1 MVYFHKIRCPDRLY
15 AAWRVA
21 FCFAVLCLSASPV
34 CAAMPD
40 EEFAA
45 LCFSGTAEQVRQ
57 ALKDGANA
65 NAYSKHDAAHDST
78 PALSLAAR
86 SFNGGADKVHALLA
100 AGADLNAREERYG
113 MTALM
118 DAASGNRLEVAAL
131 LLSAGA
137 DVDARD
143 SSFGQTALFWAAGGG
158 HVEMIRIFLKAGAK
172 VDARSKTGSTAL
184 MEATCEGQAEAVRT
198 LLVAGADPALR
209 DANGDALWYARHP
222 SEGDNRE
229 GAAACARLL
238 EEASVKRGVQER

>member
-1 MVYFHKIRCPDRLY
+1 MVYFHKIRCPDRLC
-15 AAWRVA
+15 AVWCAA
-21 FCFAVLCLSASPV
+21 FCFAILCLSATPV

-86 SFNGGADKVHALLA
+86 SFKGGADKVHALLA
-100 AGADLNAREERYG
+100 AGADVNAREERYG

-118 DAASGNRLEVAAL
+118 DAASGNRLEVTAL

-143 SSFGQTALFWAAGGG
+143 ASFGQTALFWAAGGG
-158 HVEMIRIFLKAGAK
+158 HVEMIKMLLKAGAK
-172 VDARSKTGSTAL
+172 VDARSKNGSTAL
-184 MEATCEGQAEAVRT
+184 MEAACEGQAEAVRA
-198 LLVAGADPALR
+198 LLAAGADPALR

-238 EEASVKRGVQER
+238 EEAAAKR